1 MTYPI
6 EADSL
11 AMLIKKAQVVI
22 ESLEKCSNEWQYV
35 SCQKIEDV
43 EKLAYKN
50 VNGKYKVMLHFFQ
63 IPNLQN
69 NYHGMLSAYE
79 HQANYSRRVV

>member
-1 MTYPI
+1 MTYLV
-6 EADSL
+6 EANTL
-11 AMLIKKAQVVI
+11 NMLLRKAEVVMTDLKNI
-22 ESLEKCSNEWQYV
+22 SNEWQYV